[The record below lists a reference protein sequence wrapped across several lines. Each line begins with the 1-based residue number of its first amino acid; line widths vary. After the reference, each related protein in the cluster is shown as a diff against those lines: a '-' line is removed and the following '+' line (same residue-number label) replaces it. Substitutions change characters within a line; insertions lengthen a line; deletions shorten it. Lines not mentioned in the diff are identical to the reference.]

1 LQGGAGRSRWGG
13 LPWSVEIERARLA
26 AHASHKGSRDHE
38 GGVDGVAPCARAQ
51 GDAFG
56 LNRQTFASRSDLL
69 ALVDQVIVEL
79 ELIRTGR
86 RCDPG

>member
-1 LQGGAGRSRWGG
+1 
-13 LPWSVEIERARLA
+13 
-26 AHASHKGSRDHE
+26 
-38 GGVDGVAPCARAQ
+38 VAPCARAQ